1 MPYSA
6 DISRT
11 NPGCFLF
18 LIDQSG
24 SMTQALGGQPG
35 LRKMDQA
42 AETLNRSLNGI
53 SQRCSQGMDI
63 RDYFHIGAIGYKTDQ
78 QGVSTVRSLL
88 AGSAVDRPFLPISQ
102 VVDIAEIEER
112 QVKES
117 DGAGG
122 LVDVNRNFPVW
133 LRPDAEYGTP
143 MCEALDL
150 AASALR
156 DWISQHPAA
165 FPPIVINLTDGMATD
180 GDPENFA
187 AEIMSLETSDG
198 NALMFNAHLS
208 DVAAMPAQFP
218 SQPENLPDE
227 YAMKLY
233 RMSSVFPQSFC
244 DLAATMDVAM
254 EDNARGF
261 VFNSNLESLV
271 LFLEIGT
278 RGVTTI
284 DLH

>member
-11 NPGCFLF
+11 SPGCFLF

-35 LRKMDQA
+35 MRKMDQA
-42 AETLNRSLNGI
+42 AETLNRILNAV

-63 RDYFHIGAIGYKTDQ
+63 RDYFHIGALGYKTDPRGASIVQ
-78 QGVSTVRSLL
+78 SLL
-88 AGSAVDRPFLPISQ
+88 AGTTVDQPFLLISE
-102 VVDIAEIEER
+102 VVDIAEMEER
-112 QVKES
+112 QIKVS

-122 LVDVNRNFPVW
+122 LVDVTRSMPIW

-150 AASALR
+150 AGAALR
-156 DWISQHPAA
+156 DWIAQHPNS
-165 FPPIVINLTDGMATD
+165 FPPIIMNITDGMASD

-187 AEIMSLETSDG
+187 AEIMALETSDG
-198 NALMFNAHLS
+198 NALMFNVHLS
-208 DVAAMPAQFP
+208 DVAAMPVQYP
-218 SQPENLPDE
+218 ISEVGLPDE
-227 YAMKLY
+227 YAAMLY
-233 RMSSVFPQSFC
+233 RMSSMMPGSFR
-244 DLAATMDVAM
+244 DLAVTLDLAM
-254 EDNARGF
+254 EDGARGF
-261 VFNSNLESLV
+261 VFNADLEALV
-271 LFLEIGT
+271 NFLEIGT
-278 RGVTTI
+278 RGVTGV

>member
-35 LRKMDQA
+35 MRKMDQA
-42 AETLNRSLNGI
+42 SETLNRTLDAI

-78 QGVSTVRSLL
+78 NGRSKVQSLL
-88 AGSAVDRPFLPISQ
+88 LGTTVDQPFLLISQ
-102 VVDIAEIEER
+102 VVDIAEVEER
-112 QVKES
+112 EIRES

-122 LVDVNRNFPVW
+122 LVEVTRRFPIW

-150 AASALR
+150 AAGALR
-156 DWISQHPAA
+156 EWVAEHPTSY
-165 FPPIVINLTDGMATD
+165 PPIVINISDGMATD
-180 GDPENFA
+180 GDPEAFA
-187 AEIMSLETSDG
+187 ATIKSLETSDG
-198 NALMFNAHLS
+198 NALVFNAHLS
-208 DVAAMPAQFP
+208 DVAAMPVQFP
-218 SQPENLPDE
+218 ALEAGLPDE
-227 YAMKLY
+227 HAEKLF
-233 RMSSVFPQSFC
+233 RMSSVLPESNRSLAVTL
-244 DLAATMDVAM
+244 DLSID
-254 EDNARGF
+254 EDARGF
-261 VFNSNLESLV
+261 VFNANLEALV
-271 LFLEIGT
+271 QFLDIGT
-278 RGVTTI
+278 RGVTNVE
-284 DLH
+284 LQ

>member
-35 LRKMDQA
+35 MRKMDQA
-42 AETLNRSLNGI
+42 AETLNRTLNQI

-78 QGVSTVRSLL
+78 QGVSIVRSLL
-88 AGSAVDRPFLPISQ
+88 AATTVEQPFLLISQ
-102 VVDIAEIEER
+102 VVDTAEMEER
-112 QVKES
+112 QVRES

-122 LVDVNRNFPVW
+122 LVEVTRNFPVW

-150 AASALR
+150 GAAALR
-156 DWISQHPAA
+156 DWISQHPDA

-208 DVAAMPAQFP
+208 DIAAMPAQFP
-218 SQPENLPDE
+218 PHPEGLPDE

-233 RMSSVFPQSFC
+233 RMSSVFPKSFR
-244 DLAATMDVAM
+244 DVATTLDVVM

-278 RGVTTI
+278 RGATTI

>member
-35 LRKMDQA
+35 MRKMDQA
-42 AETLNRSLNGI
+42 ADSLNRTLNAI
-53 SQRCSQGMDI
+53 SQRCSQGMDV
-63 RDYFHIGAIGYKTDQ
+63 RDYFHIGALGYKTDQ
-78 QGVSTVRSLL
+78 QGGSIIQSLL
-88 AGSAVDRPFLPISQ
+88 AGTSVDQPFLLISQ

-112 QVKES
+112 EVRES

-122 LVDVNRNFPVW
+122 LVNVTRNFPVW

-150 AASALR
+150 AGVALR
-156 DWISQHPAA
+156 DWISQHPNA
-165 FPPIVINLTDGMATD
+165 FPPIVINISDGMATD

-187 AEIMSLETSDG
+187 AEIMSLGTSDG
-198 NALMFNAHLS
+198 NTLMFNAHLS
-208 DVAAMPAQFP
+208 DIAAMPVQFP
-218 SQPENLPDE
+218 AQPEGLADE
-227 YAMKLY
+227 HAMKLF
-233 RMSSVFPQSFC
+233 RMSSTFPPSFR
-244 DLAATMDVAM
+244 DLAATLDVVA
-254 EDNARGF
+254 EENARGF
-261 VFNSNLESLV
+261 VFNANLEALV
-271 LFLEIGT
+271 RFLEIGT
-278 RGVTTI
+278 RGVTSA

>member
-35 LRKMDQA
+35 MRKMDQA
-42 AETLNRSLNGI
+42 SETLNRTLDAI

-78 QGVSTVRSLL
+78 IGRSKVQSLL
-88 AGSAVDRPFLPISQ
+88 LGTTVDQPFLLISQ
-102 VVDIAEIEER
+102 VVDIAEVEER
-112 QVKES
+112 EVRES

-122 LVDVNRNFPVW
+122 LVEVTRRFPIW

-150 AASALR
+150 ATGALR
-156 DWISQHPAA
+156 EWVAEHPASY
-165 FPPIVINLTDGMATD
+165 PPIVINISDGMATD
-180 GDPENFA
+180 GDPEAFA
-187 AEIMSLETSDG
+187 ATIKSLETSDG
-198 NALMFNAHLS
+198 NALVFNAHLS
-208 DVAAMPAQFP
+208 DVAAMPVQFP
-218 SQPENLPDE
+218 ASEAGLPDE
-227 YAMKLY
+227 HAEKLF
-233 RMSSVFPQSFC
+233 RMSSVLPESNRSLAVTL
-244 DLAATMDVAM
+244 DLSID
-254 EDNARGF
+254 EDARGF
-261 VFNSNLESLV
+261 VFNANLEALV
-271 LFLEIGT
+271 QFLDIGT
-278 RGVTTI
+278 RGVTNVE
-284 DLH
+284 LQ

>member
-35 LRKMDQA
+35 MRKMDQA
-42 AETLNRSLNGI
+42 AEILNGVLNAI

-63 RDYFHIGAIGYKTDQ
+63 RDYFHIGAIGYKTDPSGEAIVQ
-78 QGVSTVRSLL
+78 SQL
-88 AGSAVDRPFLPISQ
+88 AGTTVGQPFLLISQ
-102 VVDIAEIEER
+102 VVDIAEMEER
-112 QVKES
+112 QVKVS

-122 LVDVNRNFPVW
+122 LVGVARNVPVW

-150 AASALR
+150 AAAALR
-156 DWISQHPAA
+156 DWVTQHPTSY
-165 FPPIVINLTDGMATD
+165 PPIVINITDGMATD

-187 AEIMSLETSDG
+187 AEIMALETADG

-208 DVAAMPAQFP
+208 DLSAMPVQYP
-218 SQPENLPDE
+218 TSDMGLPDE
-227 YAMKLY
+227 YAVKLF
-233 RMSSVFPQSFC
+233 RMSSIMPESFRNLAVTL
-244 DLAATMDVAM
+244 DLTM
-254 EDNARGF
+254 EDDARGF
-261 VFNSNLESLV
+261 VFNANYESLV
-271 LFLEIGT
+271 NFLEIGT
-278 RGVTTI
+278 RGVTSS

>member
-35 LRKMDQA
+35 MRKMDQA
-42 AETLNRSLNGI
+42 ADSLNRTLNAI
-53 SQRCSQGMDI
+53 SQRCSQGIDI
-63 RDYFHIGAIGYKTDQ
+63 RDYFHIGAIGYKTNQ
-78 QGVSTVRSLL
+78 QGGSIVRSLL
-88 AGSAVDRPFLPISQ
+88 DSTSVDQPFLLISQ

-112 QVKES
+112 EVRES

-122 LVDVNRNFPVW
+122 LVNVTRNFPVW

-143 MCEALDL
+143 MCEALDM
-150 AASALR
+150 AAAALR
-156 DWISQHPAA
+156 DWISQHPDA
-165 FPPIVINLTDGMATD
+165 FPPIVINISDGMATD

-208 DVAAMPAQFP
+208 DIAAMPVQFP
-218 SQPENLPDE
+218 AQPEGLADE
-227 YAMKLY
+227 HAKMLF
-233 RMSSVFPQSFC
+233 RMSSPFPQSFR
-244 DLAATMDVAM
+244 DLAATLDVVA
-254 EDNARGF
+254 EENARGF
-261 VFNSNLESLV
+261 VFNANLEALV
-271 LFLEIGT
+271 RFLEIGT
-278 RGVTTI
+278 RGVTSA